1 MFTLKKSILLLFFL
15 GMISLA
21 LCEQERD
28 ANEEER
34 RDELD
39 ERDVEAIKRGLLGKI
54 LGAGKK
60 VLCGVSGLC

>member
-1 MFTLKKSILLLFFL
+1 MFTTKKSLLLLFFL
-15 GMISLA
+15 GMVSLA

-39 ERDVEAIKRGLLGKI
+39 ERDVEAIKRGLLSKV
-54 LGAGKK
+54 LGVGKK